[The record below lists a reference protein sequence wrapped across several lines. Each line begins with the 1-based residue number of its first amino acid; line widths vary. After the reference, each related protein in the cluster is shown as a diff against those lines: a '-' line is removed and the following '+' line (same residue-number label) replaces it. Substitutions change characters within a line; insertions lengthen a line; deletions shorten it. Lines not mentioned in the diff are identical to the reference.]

1 MNGEKIYYTRILSPV
16 HVGCDEVY
24 EPMGF
29 VVDENT
35 CTLTAFD
42 PLEFFRHLGQQD
54 KDRLTAICRKGSLE
68 SIMELYKFMRN
79 KRFDGYV
86 LDVCRGFVEHYKK
99 SLSASI
105 KDSKKIQQELNNF
118 TIARTAFSPITQQ
131 PYIPGSAI
139 KGALRTAYLN
149 QLAVGES
156 VPYDLKDRK
165 AAEILEKGLLHYQDL
180 QNDPFRL
187 LKVSDFHPV
196 RSCRTKIVYA
206 VNEKKKVS
214 NKPAKG
220 PYQILEIIE
229 PGAVFAGTIN
239 VLAPLTKEV
248 IRTHLNKKALLDSA
262 VVFYTKEK
270 DRENNELAEIAVP
283 ADRMDSVDSPIPLRM
298 GRHSGAESVTIDGHR
313 NILIMQG
320 GNRSA
325 THGPRATTFW
335 LASES
340 AVNYEKSQLRPFGWV
355 VLSTVTPKSP
365 IGEKEIIKLR
375 LPEDPVKL
383 AAPQR
388 EELKPVDKFIASIK
402 QFEAADAGKI
412 CSTIDNA
419 LKYLASEED
428 KRKFAQA
435 VKEHMGKDFKKSK
448 ASTKLEPFLRV

>member
-1 MNGEKIYYTRILSPV
+1 MSEEKTNFIRIISPV

-42 PLEFFRHLGQQD
+42 PLDFFRHLGQQD
-54 KDRLTAICRKGSLE
+54 KDHFTAICRKGSLE
-68 SIMELYKFMRN
+68 SIMELSKFMRN

-86 LDVCRGFVEHYKK
+86 LDVCRGFVEHYIK

-105 KDSKKIQQELNNF
+105 KDSRKIQQELNNF
-118 TIARTAFSPITQQ
+118 TIARTAFSPTTQQ

-149 QLAVGES
+149 RLAAGES

-196 RSCRTKIVYA
+196 GTCRTKIVYA
-206 VNEKKKVS
+206 VNEKKKIS

-248 IRTHLNKKALLDSA
+248 IRTPLNEKALLDSA

-270 DRENNELAEIAVP
+270 DREDNELDEITVP
-283 ADRMDSVDSPIPLRM
+283 AVRMTAQDGTIPLRM

-320 GNRSA
+320 GDRPA
-325 THGPRATTFW
+325 THGTRATTFW

-340 AVNYEKSQLRPFGWV
+340 SVNYPKSQLRPFGWV
-355 VLSTVTPKSP
+355 VLSTVPPKSP
-365 IGEKEIIKLR
+365 IGEKEIIEPV
-375 LPEDPVKL
+375 LPEVAVKL

-388 EELKPVDKFIASIK
+388 EELKPVDKFIADIK
-402 QFEAADAGKI
+402 QLGATEAGKI
-412 CSTIDNA
+412 GSTIDNA
-419 LKYLASEED
+419 LKNLASEED
-428 KRKFAQA
+428 KSKFAQA
-435 VKEHMGKDFKKSK
+435 VKEHVGKDFKKSK
-448 ASTKLEPFLRV
+448 ARIKLDPFLRD